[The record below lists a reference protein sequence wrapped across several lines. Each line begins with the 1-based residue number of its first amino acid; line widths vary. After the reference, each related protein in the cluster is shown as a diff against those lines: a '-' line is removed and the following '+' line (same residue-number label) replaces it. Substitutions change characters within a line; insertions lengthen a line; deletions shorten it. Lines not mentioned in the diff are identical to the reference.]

1 MTVRKSLMILLSFL
15 LISGAKAQLLSP
27 AAFLGY
33 EVGTRHTPHH
43 LVQGYFQ
50 HVAQAEPEKIKL
62 VPYGRTNEGRQLMV
76 AVVSSPSN
84 LASLESI
91 RMNNLRLA
99 GLTLDKM
106 APTEQDH
113 PAIVWLSYNVHGNEA
128 SSTEASMVTLYELIR
143 EGSSLNDWLKQMVVI
158 IDPCINPD
166 GRDRYVNW
174 YNSVVGSQFNPHPGA
189 REHQEPWPGGRSNHY
204 YFDLNR
210 DWAWQSQVES
220 QLRMQLYQQWMPH
233 VHVDFHEQ
241 GYNEPYYFAPAA
253 EPYHEIIT
261 PWQREFQQTIGKN
274 HAGYFDKNGW
284 LYFTKERF
292 DLLYPSYGD
301 TYPTY
306 SGAIGMTYEQGG
318 IRAGLGIII
327 EDGDTLTLVDRVAH
341 HATTSLSTLEVSY
354 HHRQR
359 LISEFRKFYQQSM
372 AGQFSPYK
380 SYVIKVQPQ
389 EKELAASLLSL
400 FDKNG
405 IQYGYG
411 TGAVAKGLNYATL
424 KEESFTA
431 QATDIVITT
440 QQPRSALLQV
450 MMEPVTKLA
459 DSATYDITAW
469 AAPYAYGLAA
479 FASKERV
486 ASVAA
491 PVKMGIKNET
501 TTYGYAIPWEGIN
514 AATLVGKLLQQGYKL
529 RYAEAPFSVNGKS
542 FRAGTVLVLKT
553 ANERWGASLFVS
565 VQRLAD
571 QLQVKMHAISSGL
584 VDKGFDFGSDRVRP
598 LSAPRV
604 ALLTGE
610 GTSSTAVGEI
620 WHFFDQQLRY
630 PLTLLNT
637 SSFSAADL
645 KDIDVLIMADGRYR
659 LLDGKEMQGDLKS
672 WISAGGKLVALEGAV
687 AQLAKTDWGI
697 RAKKKNDEVD
707 KKERQPYEALSVFG
721 DRERDYLSGFTPGAI
736 WKVSLD
742 TTHPLAF
749 GYGATFYTLK
759 MDDRIYEFIT
769 EGGWNVGVIKQEPP
783 LSGFVGT
790 TLKPQIKDVLSVGQ
804 LSMGRGSVTLFTDD
818 IIFRS
823 FWEAGKLMLCN
834 AVFFSAD

>member
-1 MTVRKSLMILLSFL
+1 MNLRSGLLTILSVL
-15 LISGAKAQLLSP
+15 LVSVANAQLLSP

-50 HVAQAEPEKIKL
+50 HVAQMAPDRVKL
-62 VPYGRTNEGRQLMV
+62 IPYGKTNEGRPLLV
-76 AVVSSPSN
+76 AVVSSPAHI
-84 LASLESI
+84 ASLESI

-128 SSTEASMVTLYELIR
+128 SSTEASMVTIYELLK
-143 EGSSLNDWLKQMVVI
+143 EGNDMADWLKQMVVV

-174 YNSVVGSQFNPHPGA
+174 YNGVVGSQFNPYPGA

-261 PWQREFQQTIGKN
+261 PWQREFQQAIGKN

-284 LYFTKERF
+284 LYFTRERF

-354 HHRQR
+354 RYRQR

-372 AGQFSPYK
+372 TGQFSPYK
-380 SYVIKVQPQ
+380 SYVVKVQPH
-389 EKELAASLLSL
+389 EKEMAASLLSL
-400 FDKNG
+400 LERNG

-411 TGAVAKGLNYATL
+411 TGTSAKGINYATL
-424 KEESFTA
+424 KEESFLA
-431 QATDIVITT
+431 QTTDIVIST

-450 MMEPVTKLA
+450 MMEPVTKLV

-469 AAPYAYGLAA
+469 AAPYAYGLSA
-479 FASKERV
+479 FASKEKV
-486 ASVAA
+486 AAVAA
-491 PVKMGIKNET
+491 PVSAMIKNEN
-501 TTYGYAIPWEGIN
+501 TTYGYAIPWQGVQ
-514 AATLVGKLLQQGYKL
+514 AASLVGKLLQQGYKL
-529 RYAEAPFSVNGKS
+529 RYAEAPFSVDGKS

-553 ANERWGASLFVS
+553 ANERWGATFLSN

-571 QLQVKMHAISSGL
+571 QAHVKMHAISTGL

-598 LSAPRV
+598 LLAPRV
-604 ALLTGE
+604 GLLTGE
-610 GTSSTAVGEI
+610 GVSSTAVGEI

-630 PLTLLNT
+630 PITLFNA
-637 SSFSAADL
+637 SSFGAADL

-659 LLDGKEMQGDLKS
+659 ALDGKEMQDDLKG

-687 AQLAKTDWGI
+687 AQLAKGDWGI
-697 RAKKKNDEVD
+697 KTKKKSEAAD
-707 KKERQPYEALSVFG
+707 KKDSDPYESLSSFG
-721 DRERDYLSGFTPGAI
+721 ERERDYLSGFTPGAI

-749 GYGATFYTLK
+749 GYGANFYTLK
-759 MDDRIYEFIT
+759 MDDRTYEFIA
-769 EGGWNVGVIKQEPP
+769 EAGWNVGVIKQEPP
-783 LSGFVGT
+783 LSGFVGN
-790 TLKPQIKDVLSVGQ
+790 TLRPQIKDVLSIGQ

-818 IIFRS
+818 ILFRS

>member
-1 MTVRKSLMILLSFL
+1 MTLRNGLITAVIVLCVSF
-15 LISGAKAQLLSP
+15 AQAQVQSP

-33 EVGTRHTPHH
+33 EIGTRHTPHH
-43 LVQGYFQ
+43 LVQSYFRY
-50 HVAQAEPEKIKL
+50 VAAAVPDRIKL
-62 VPYGRTNEGRQLMV
+62 VPYGATNEGRPLMV
-76 AVVSSPSN
+76 AFVSAPKHI
-84 LASLESI
+84 ASLESV

-106 APTEQDH
+106 APTEENH
-113 PAIVWLSYNVHGNEA
+113 PAVVWLSYNVHGNEA
-128 SSTEASMVTLYELIR
+128 SSTEASMVTLYELLK
-143 EGSSLNDWLKQMVVI
+143 EGSSATEWLEQMVVV

-174 YNSVVGSQFNPHPGA
+174 YNSVVGKNFNAHPLS
-189 REHQEPWPGGRSNHY
+189 REHQEPWPGGRPNHY

-220 QLRMQLYQQWMPH
+220 KQRMRLYQQWMPQ

-261 PWQREFQQTIGKN
+261 PWQREFQQAIGKN

-284 LYFTKERF
+284 LFFTRERF

-354 HHRQR
+354 RYRQR

-380 SYVIKVQPQ
+380 SYVIKVQPH
-389 EKELAASLLSL
+389 EKELAASMLSL

-411 TGAVAKGLNYATL
+411 TGTASKGLNYATQ
-424 KEESFTA
+424 KEENFIA
-431 QATDIVITT
+431 QSSDIVIST

-450 MMEPVTKLA
+450 MMEPVTKLS

-469 AAPYAYGLAA
+469 SAPYAYGLAA
-479 FASKERV
+479 YAAKEKV
-486 ASVAA
+486 ASVSAPSAA
-491 PVKMGIKNET
+491 VVKNEST
-501 TTYGYAIPWEGIN
+501 LYGYAIPWQGV
-514 AATLVGKLLQQGYKL
+514 ASASLVGKLLQHGYKL
-529 RYAEAPFSVNGKS
+529 RYAESPFTVDGKE

-553 ANERWGASLFVS
+553 ANEKMGSTVFTNAQRW
-565 VQRLAD
+565 AD
-571 QLQVKMHAISSGL
+571 QQQVAMHPISTGL
-584 VDKGFDFGSDRVRP
+584 VQKGFDFGSDRVRP
-598 LSAPRV
+598 LLAPRV
-604 ALLTGE
+604 ALLSGE
-610 GTSSTAVGEI
+610 GTTSTAVGEI
-620 WHFFDQQLRY
+620 WHFFDQQLNY
-630 PLTLLNT
+630 PLTLLNA

-645 KDIDVLIMADGRYR
+645 RDIDVLIMADGRYR
-659 LLDGKEMQGDLKS
+659 FLDNKELQESLKNWVS
-672 WISAGGKLVALEGAV
+672 SGGKLVALEGAV
-687 AQLAKTDWGI
+687 AQLAKGDWGI
-697 RAKKKNDEVD
+697 RVKKKNDAAD
-707 KKERQPYEALSVFG
+707 KKDKDPYGALSVFG

-749 GYGATFYTLK
+749 GYGPSFYTLK
-759 MDDRIYEFIT
+759 MDDRVYEFIA
-769 EGGWNVGVIKQEPP
+769 EGGWNVGVIKQEAP
-783 LSGFVGT
+783 LAGFVGSE
-790 TLKPQIKDVLSVGQ
+790 LRPLVKDVLSVGQ
-804 LSMGRGSVTLFTDD
+804 LSMGRGAITLFTDD
-818 IIFRS
+818 ILFRS
-823 FWEAGKLMLCN
+823 FWETGKLMLCN
-834 AVFFSAD
+834 AIFFSAD

>member
-1 MTVRKSLMILLSFL
+1 MNVRNGLLTILSVFL
-15 LISGAKAQLLSP
+15 VAVANAQLLSP

-33 EVGTRHTPHH
+33 EIGTRHTPHY

-50 HVAQAEPEKIKL
+50 HVAQMTPDRVKL
-62 VPYGRTNEGRQLMV
+62 IPYGKTNEGRPLFV
-76 AVVSSPSN
+76 AIVSSPSHI
-84 LASLESI
+84 ASLESI

-113 PAIVWLSYNVHGNEA
+113 PALVWLSYNVHGNEA
-128 SSTEASMVTLYELIR
+128 SSTEASMVTLYELLK
-143 EGSSLNDWLKQMVVI
+143 EGNDMADWLKQMVVV

-174 YNSVVGSQFNPHPGA
+174 YNGVVGSQFNPHPGA

-220 QLRMQLYQQWMPH
+220 HLRMQLYQQWMPH

-261 PWQREFQQTIGKN
+261 PWQREFQQAIGKN

-284 LYFTKERF
+284 LYFTRERF

-318 IRAGLGIII
+318 IRAGLGIVI

-354 HHRQR
+354 RYRQR

-380 SYVIKVQPQ
+380 SYVVKVQPH

-400 FDKNG
+400 LDRNG

-411 TGAVAKGLNYATL
+411 TGTSAKGLNYATL
-424 KEESFTA
+424 KEENFLA
-431 QATDIVITT
+431 QATDIVIST

-469 AAPYAYGLAA
+469 AAPYAYGLSA
-479 FASKERV
+479 FASKEKV

-491 PVKMGIKNET
+491 PVSTLIKNDNT
-501 TTYGYAIPWEGIN
+501 SYGYAIPWQGVQ
-514 AATLVGKLLQQGYKL
+514 AASLVGKLLQQGYKL
-529 RYAEAPFSVNGKS
+529 RYAEAPFSVDGKS

-553 ANERWGASLFVS
+553 ANERFGAAFLSN

-571 QLQVKMHAISSGL
+571 QAQIKLHAISTGL

-598 LSAPRV
+598 LLAPRV
-604 ALLTGE
+604 GLLAGE
-610 GTSSTAVGEI
+610 GVSSTAVGEI
-620 WHFFDQQLRY
+620 WHFFDQQLHY
-630 PLTLLNT
+630 PITLFNA
-637 SSFSAADL
+637 SSFGAADL

-659 LLDGKEMQGDLKS
+659 ALDGKEMQDDIKG
-672 WISAGGKLVALEGAV
+672 WINAGGKLVALEGAV
-687 AQLAKTDWGI
+687 AQLAQGDWGI
-697 RAKKKNDEVD
+697 KAKKKSEATD
-707 KKERQPYEALSVFG
+707 KKDSDPYESLSLFG
-721 DRERDYLSGFTPGAI
+721 ERERDYLSGFTPGAI

-749 GYGATFYTLK
+749 GYGAHFYTLK
-759 MDDRIYEFIT
+759 MDDRTYEFIA
-769 EGGWNVGVIKQEPP
+769 EAGWNVGVIKQEPP
-783 LSGFVGT
+783 LSGFVGN
-790 TLKPQIKDVLSVGQ
+790 TLKPQIKDVLSIGQ
-804 LSMGRGSVTLFTDD
+804 LSMGRGSITLFTDD
-818 IIFRS
+818 ILFRS

>member
-1 MTVRKSLMILLSFL
+1 MIVRNGLLILLSLF
-15 LISGAKAQLLSP
+15 LISGTKAQLLSP

-33 EVGTRHTPHH
+33 ELGTRHTPHH

-50 HVAQAEPEKIKL
+50 HVAQAVPDRVKL
-62 VPYGRTNEGRQLMV
+62 VPYGKTNEGRQLMV

-84 LASLESI
+84 IASLESI

-113 PAIVWLSYNVHGNEA
+113 PALVWLSYNVHGNEA

-143 EGSSLNDWLKQMVVI
+143 EGSSLNDWLKQMVVL

-174 YNSVVGSQFNPHPGA
+174 YNSIVGSQFNPHPGA

-261 PWQREFQQTIGKN
+261 PWQREFQQAIGKN

-284 LYFTKERF
+284 LYFTRERF

-354 HHRQR
+354 HNRQR

-380 SYVIKVQPQ
+380 SYVIKVQPH
-389 EKELAASLLSL
+389 EKESAASLLSL

-411 TGAVAKGLNYATL
+411 TGAAAKGLNYATL
-424 KEESFTA
+424 KEENFTA
-431 QATDIVITT
+431 QATDIVIST

-469 AAPYAYGLAA
+469 AAPYAYGLSA
-479 FASKERV
+479 FATKERV

-491 PVKMGIKNET
+491 PVKIDIKNET
-501 TTYGYAIPWEGIN
+501 TTFGYAIPWEGVN
-514 AATLVGKLLQQGYKL
+514 AASLVGKLLQQGYKL

-553 ANERWGASLFVS
+553 ANERWGAAFFTS

-571 QLQVKMHAISSGL
+571 QSNVKMHAISTGL

-659 LLDGKEMQGDLKS
+659 FLDGKEIQGDLKS

-697 RAKKKNDEVD
+697 KAKKKSDEGD
-707 KKERQPYEALSVFG
+707 KKEREPYEALSVFG

-749 GYGATFYTLK
+749 GYGANFYTLK
-759 MDDRIYEFIT
+759 MDDRIYEFIS

-804 LSMGRGSVTLFTDD
+804 LSIGRGAVTLFTDD
-818 IIFRS
+818 ILFRS